1 MLILNDGKRI
11 IENRIV
17 SKNDDKLKE
26 FIIENRNDLLKNYEV
41 KIPDAHIK
49 STRVDKIRKYLQYKK
64 LISLYVASQALASSK
79 IDTSIFGFGCV
90 SSFNTELYLDCI
102 FRSENENIIE
112 VDSID
117 DNIKIIGSLV
127 DNPYFY
133 NILEKMYGDYS
144 SFLEIFPFIEFE
156 TTDFCSIFEVN
167 ERYKTYLTQKKGG
180 GYISDYLVKMS
191 NFKSAV
197 DHEYAKNNYKI
208 LELTKII
215 SKQERG
221 GK

>member
-26 FIIENRNDLLKNYEV
+26 FIEKNRNDLLKNYEV
-41 KIPDAHIK
+41 KIPNNHIK
-49 STRVDKIRKYLQYKK
+49 STRVDEIRKYLQYKK

-79 IDTSIFGFGCV
+79 IDMPIFDCV
-90 SSFNTELYLDCI
+90 SSEKNELYLDYI
-102 FRSENENIIE
+102 FKNEKEKIIE

-117 DNIKIIGSLV
+117 DDIRIIGSLV

-133 NILEKMYGDYS
+133 NILDKMYGDYS
-144 SFLEIFPFIEFE
+144 GFLEIFPFIEFE
-156 TTDFCSIFEVN
+156 TTDHCSIFEVN
-167 ERYKTYLTQKKGG
+167 EQYETYLTQKKGG
-180 GYISDYLVKMS
+180 GYISDYLEKMS

-208 LELTKII
+208 LELTKFIT
-215 SKQERG
+215 KQDIG